1 VLVFIL
7 SLPRVSASCRDL
19 QAGSLRSPEVEAEK
33 FVKSFCRL
41 SATRQLAADDLLK
54 SAKPGRFPQYA
65 GRVRYPYRGQRLRSF
80 RKRAGP
86 ARVPAMKRFLLV
98 ILLGAIAAL
107 TAYYIVRQHPA
118 ALPSTIAN
126 LLPAETALFI
136 HIPDAEKNRDAW
148 HRTDLYQLYREPAVQ
163 DFLQKPIS
171 RLPEKGPV
179 KEAWRDLASLRLR
192 NAFLAT
198 NNFDSLRVVGGFEF
212 RCTDKEAESVIE
224 RWKSQLATKAPGSQ
238 RSSADYEKHH
248 IDIFSSGQYTF
259 ASTITGHQFFAAATV
274 EDLQALLDRVDG
286 RTKTPALDS
295 DANFRAAMK
304 QMPADYAWMF
314 YLQPKQLAQKLATL
328 RAQSGRSL
336 RPDQQTMI
344 ERIQSFSHAMVFEGG
359 KIRDIG
365 FAAMPR
371 VAENKLERT
380 TLALASA
387 DTLLYSAFI
396 VNMQQQFEWALE
408 PAGAGSMAAPLQ
420 LISNALSSAGVTK
433 EDWKAAFGDEISLMA
448 AWPAS
453 AKLPNAILTV
463 AVRDSGRARRI
474 AGAIA
479 SSSGWQKSSRNNAE
493 YYTAPTSGVL
503 ITVSPTV
510 AVSDRL
516 LVLGLDPASVDRI
529 VTHAPVGN
537 GLTGSENFHAASK
550 LVPEPQQMFAYIDL
564 ATLYSRL
571 DTTLRPILQMS
582 AAFVPSLSERL
593 DPNKLPPTEV
603 ITKHLSP
610 VVASQSYVDGGYRSE
625 SAGTITIGQAAIA
638 AGATYAG
645 VMIFQHQ
652 QKGPSPFVAAPAS
665 PTPSPTIAQ
674 PSPTP

>member
-1 VLVFIL
+1 
-7 SLPRVSASCRDL
+7 
-19 QAGSLRSPEVEAEK
+19 
-33 FVKSFCRL
+33 
-41 SATRQLAADDLLK
+41 
-54 SAKPGRFPQYA
+54 
-65 GRVRYPYRGQRLRSF
+65 
-80 RKRAGP
+80 
-86 ARVPAMKRFLLV
+86 MKRFLLV

-118 ALPSTIAN
+118 AVPSTIAN
-126 LLPAETALFI
+126 LLPADTALFI
-136 HIPDAEKNRDAW
+136 HMPDAEKNRDAW
-148 HRTDLYQLYREPAVQ
+148 QRTDLYQLYREPAVQ
-163 DFLQKPIS
+163 DFLQKPKS
-171 RLPEKGPV
+171 QLPEKGPV
-179 KEAWRDLASLRLR
+179 KEAWRDLASLRMR

-212 RCTDKEAESVIE
+212 RCNEKETESVIE
-224 RWKSQLATKAPGSQ
+224 RWKSQLATKAPGTQ
-238 RSSADYEKHH
+238 RSSVDYEKHH
-248 IDIFSSGQYTF
+248 IEYTF
-259 ASTITGHQFFAAATV
+259 ASTIAGHQFFAASTV
-274 EDLQALLDRVDG
+274 EDLKALVDRVDG
-286 RTKTPALDS
+286 RIKTPALDS

-314 YLQPKQLAQKLATL
+314 YVQPKQLTQKLATL

-336 RPDQQTMI
+336 PPDQQTMI

-387 DTLLYSAFI
+387 DTILYSAFI

-448 AWPAS
+448 AWPTS

-474 AGAIA
+474 VGAIA

-493 YYTAPTSGVL
+493 YYTAPTTGVL
-503 ITVSPTV
+503 TAVNPTV

-529 VTHAPVGN
+529 VTQAPSGN
-537 GLTGSENFHAASK
+537 GLSGSENFRAASK

-571 DTTLRPILQMS
+571 DTTLRPILQVS
-582 AAFVPSLSERL
+582 AAFVPSLSKRL

-610 VVASQSYVDGGYRSE
+610 VVASQSYMDGGYRSE
-625 SAGTITIGQAAIA
+625 SAGTITVGQAAIA
-638 AGATYAG
+638 AGAAYAG
-645 VMIFQHQ
+645 MMIFQHQ
-652 QKGPSPFVAAPAS
+652 QRGPSPFVAAPAS
-665 PTPSPTIAQ
+665 PTPSPAIAQ

>member
-1 VLVFIL
+1 
-7 SLPRVSASCRDL
+7 
-19 QAGSLRSPEVEAEK
+19 
-33 FVKSFCRL
+33 
-41 SATRQLAADDLLK
+41 
-54 SAKPGRFPQYA
+54 
-65 GRVRYPYRGQRLRSF
+65 
-80 RKRAGP
+80 
-86 ARVPAMKRFLLV
+86 MKRFLLV
-98 ILLGAIAAL
+98 ILLGALAAL

-118 ALPSTIAN
+118 AMPSTIAN
-126 LLPAETALFI
+126 LLPADTALFI
-136 HIPDAEKNRDAW
+136 HMPDAEKNRDAW
-148 HRTDLYQLYREPAVQ
+148 HRTDLYQLYREPALQ
-163 DFLQKPIS
+163 DFLQKPKS

-179 KEAWRDLASLRLR
+179 KEAWHDSASLRMR

-198 NNFDSLRVVGGFEF
+198 NNFDSLRMIGGFEF
-212 RCTDKEAESVIE
+212 RCSDKEAESVIE
-224 RWKSQLATKAPGSQ
+224 RWKSRLVAKAPGTQ
-238 RSSADYEKHH
+238 RSSVDYEKHH
-248 IDIFSSGQYTF
+248 IDILSGGQFTL
-259 ASTITGHQFFAAATV
+259 ASTIAGHQFLAAATV
-274 EDLQALLDRVDG
+274 EDLKALLDRVDG

-314 YLQPKQLAQKLATL
+314 YLQPKPLAQKLVTL

-336 RPDQQTMI
+336 PPDQQTMI

-365 FAAMPR
+365 FAVMPR
-371 VAENKLERT
+371 VAETKLERT
-380 TLALASA
+380 TLALAPA

-474 AGAIA
+474 AGVIA

-503 ITVSPTV
+503 TAVNPTL

-529 VTHAPVGN
+529 VTQAQPGH
-537 GLTGSENFHAASK
+537 GLSGSENFRAASK

-564 ATLYSRL
+564 AALYSRL

-582 AAFVPSLSERL
+582 AAFVPGLSERL

-645 VMIFQHQ
+645 AMIFQHE
-652 QKGPSPFVAAPAS
+652 QKGPARLATPAS
-665 PTPSPTIAQ
+665 PTPSPAIAQ
-674 PSPTP
+674 PSSTP

>member
-1 VLVFIL
+1 
-7 SLPRVSASCRDL
+7 
-19 QAGSLRSPEVEAEK
+19 
-33 FVKSFCRL
+33 
-41 SATRQLAADDLLK
+41 
-54 SAKPGRFPQYA
+54 
-65 GRVRYPYRGQRLRSF
+65 
-80 RKRAGP
+80 
-86 ARVPAMKRFLLV
+86 MKRFLLV

-126 LLPAETALFI
+126 LLPADTALFI

-179 KEAWRDLASLRLR
+179 KEAWRDLASLRMR

-248 IDIFSSGQYTF
+248 IDIFSSGQYTL

-336 RPDQQTMI
+336 RPDQRTMI

-493 YYTAPTSGVL
+493 YYTAPTAGVL
-503 ITVSPTV
+503 TAVNPTV

-529 VTHAPVGN
+529 VTQAPAGD
-537 GLTGSENFHAASK
+537 GLSGSENFRAASK

-564 ATLYSRL
+564 ATFYSRL

-582 AAFVPSLSERL
+582 AAFVPSFSERL

-652 QKGPSPFVAAPAS
+652 QKGPSRFLAAPAS
-665 PTPSPTIAQ
+665 PM

>member
-1 VLVFIL
+1 MHVDACATLTA
-7 SLPRVSASCRDL
+7 ASD
-19 QAGSLRSPEVEAEK
+19 SE
-33 FVKSFCRL
+33 
-41 SATRQLAADDLLK
+41 
-54 SAKPGRFPQYA
+54 
-65 GRVRYPYRGQRLRSF
+65 SF

-118 ALPSTIAN
+118 ALPSTIAK
-126 LLPAETALFI
+126 LLPADTALFI
-136 HIPDAEKNRDAW
+136 HMPDAEKNRDAW

-163 DFLQKPIS
+163 DFLQKPKS
-171 RLPEKGPV
+171 QLPEKGPV
-179 KEAWRDLASLRLR
+179 KEAWRDLASLRMR

-198 NNFDSLRVVGGFEF
+198 NNFDSVRVVGGFEF
-212 RCTDKEAESVIE
+212 RCTEKEAESVIE
-224 RWKSQLATKAPGSQ
+224 RWKSRLATKAPGTQ

-259 ASTITGHQFFAAATV
+259 ASTIAGHQCFAASTV
-274 EDLQALLDRVDG
+274 EDLKALLDRVDG

-336 RPDQQTMI
+336 PPDQQTMI
-344 ERIQSFSHAMVFEGG
+344 ERIESFSHAMVFEGG

-380 TLALASA
+380 TLALAST

-493 YYTAPTSGVL
+493 YYTAPTVGVL
-503 ITVSPTV
+503 TAVNPTV

-529 VTHAPVGN
+529 VTQAPAGN
-537 GLTGSENFHAASK
+537 GLSGSENFRAASK
-550 LVPEPQQMFAYIDL
+550 LVPGPQQMFAYIDL
-564 ATLYSRL
+564 ATFYSRL

-582 AAFVPSLSERL
+582 AVFVPSVSKRL

-638 AGATYAG
+638 AGAAYAG

-652 QKGPSPFVAAPAS
+652 QKGPSPFLAAPAS

-674 PSPTP
+674 PSSTP

>member
-1 VLVFIL
+1 
-7 SLPRVSASCRDL
+7 
-19 QAGSLRSPEVEAEK
+19 
-33 FVKSFCRL
+33 
-41 SATRQLAADDLLK
+41 
-54 SAKPGRFPQYA
+54 
-65 GRVRYPYRGQRLRSF
+65 
-80 RKRAGP
+80 
-86 ARVPAMKRFLLV
+86 MKRFLLV

-118 ALPSTIAN
+118 AVPSTIAN
-126 LLPAETALFI
+126 LLPADTALFMQM
-136 HIPDAEKNRDAW
+136 PDAEKNRDAW
-148 HRTDLYQLYREPAVQ
+148 HRTELYQLYREPAVQ
-163 DFLQKPIS
+163 DFLQKPKS
-171 RLPEKGPV
+171 RTPRKGPV
-179 KEAWRDLASLRLR
+179 KEAWYDSASLRMR

-198 NNFDSLRVVGGFEF
+198 NNFDSLRLIGGFEF
-212 RCTDKEAESVIE
+212 RCSDKEAESVIE
-224 RWKSQLATKAPGSQ
+224 RWKSQLATKAPGTQ

-248 IDIFSSGQYTF
+248 IDILSSGQFTF
-259 ASTITGHQFFAAATV
+259 ASTIAGHQFFAAATV
-274 EDLQALLDRVDG
+274 EDLKALLDRVDG

-304 QMPADYAWMF
+304 EMPADYAWMF

-336 RPDQQTMI
+336 PPDQQTMI

-371 VAENKLERT
+371 GAENKLERT

-387 DTLLYSAFI
+387 DTLLYGAFI

-503 ITVSPTV
+503 IAVNPTL

-516 LVLGLDPASVDRI
+516 VVLGLDPQSVDRI
-529 VTHAPVGN
+529 VTHTPVGN
-537 GLTGSENFHAASK
+537 GLSGSENFRTAST

-564 ATLYSRL
+564 AALYSRL
-571 DTTLRPILQMS
+571 DATLRPILQMS
-582 AAFVPSLSERL
+582 AAFFPSLSERL

-610 VVASQSYVDGGYRSE
+610 VVASQSYIDGGYRSE

-645 VMIFQHQ
+645 VIIFQH
-652 QKGPSPFVAAPAS
+652 QKGPSPLAAPAS
-665 PTPSPTIAQ
+665 PMPSLSPTIAQ

>member
-1 VLVFIL
+1 
-7 SLPRVSASCRDL
+7 
-19 QAGSLRSPEVEAEK
+19 
-33 FVKSFCRL
+33 
-41 SATRQLAADDLLK
+41 
-54 SAKPGRFPQYA
+54 
-65 GRVRYPYRGQRLRSF
+65 
-80 RKRAGP
+80 
-86 ARVPAMKRFLLV
+86 MKRFLLV

-118 ALPSTIAN
+118 ALPSTIAK
-126 LLPAETALFI
+126 LLPADTALFI
-136 HIPDAEKNRDAW
+136 HMPDAEKNRDAW

-163 DFLQKPIS
+163 DFLQKPKS
-171 RLPEKGPV
+171 RFPEKGPV
-179 KEAWRDLASLRLR
+179 KEAWQDSTSLRMR

-198 NNFDSLRVVGGFEF
+198 NNFDSLRLIGGFEF
-212 RCTDKEAESVIE
+212 RCSDKEAESVIE
-224 RWKSQLATKAPGSQ
+224 RWKSRLATKAPGTQ

-248 IDIFSSGQYTF
+248 IDILSSGQFTF
-259 ASTITGHQFFAAATV
+259 ASTIAGHQFFAAATV
-274 EDLQALLDRVDG
+274 EDLKALLDRVDG

-304 QMPADYAWMF
+304 EMPADYAWMF

-336 RPDQQTMI
+336 PPDQQTMI
-344 ERIQSFSHAMVFEGG
+344 DRIQSFSHAMVFEGG

-453 AKLPNAILTV
+453 TKLPNAILTV
-463 AVRDSGRARRI
+463 TVRDSGRARRI

-493 YYTAPTSGVL
+493 YYTAPTSGILTAVN
-503 ITVSPTV
+503 PTV

-516 LVLGLDPASVDRI
+516 LVLGLDPQSVDRI

-537 GLTGSENFHAASK
+537 GLSGSENFRTASK

-564 ATLYSRL
+564 AALYSRL
-571 DTTLRPILQMS
+571 DATLRPILQMS
-582 AAFVPSLSERL
+582 AAFIPSLSERL

-610 VVASQSYVDGGYRSE
+610 VAASQSYVDGGYRSE

-652 QKGPSPFVAAPAS
+652 KGPSPFAAPAS
-665 PTPSPTIAQ
+665 PMPSLSPAIAQ